1 MTQLKGVCIGAGY
14 FSQFHYD
21 GWYRLGRRA
30 INTAEITAL
39 CDTDQSKAE
48 AIAQKFNIP
57 SVYTDYQEMLDQE
70 QPDFVDVITPP
81 ATHREICQQAFDQ
94 GINVICQKPLAPT
107 YAEAEALV
115 QAAQQ
120 SGVRFMVHENFRFQ
134 PWHREIKKLL
144 EQQIIGDRLHMLNLR
159 CRMGDGWGD
168 DAYLDRQPYFREM
181 PKLLVYETGVHFIDV
196 FRYLVGD
203 IDSVYAQLKT
213 LNPVIKGED
222 SALMIF
228 RFANGVTGIAD
239 ANRYNE
245 SNQPNPRYTFG
256 ELLIEGNKGSIRL
269 YADGKL
275 TIQPLGEPEQ
285 EHHYH
290 HENRGFAGDC
300 CFNTQQHFV
309 ESLLHNQPFETNGPY
324 YLKTLRVQEAVYE
337 SAKQQLPVQ
346 I

>member
-21 GWYRLGRRA
+21 GWNR
-30 INTAEITAL
+30 IESVKITAL
-39 CDTDQSKAE
+39 CDTDLAKADVV
-48 AIAQKFNIP
+48 AQKFNIAK
-57 SVYTDYQEMLDQE
+57 VYTDYHKMLDQE

-81 ATHREICQQAFDQ
+81 TTHQEICQQAFDR
-94 GINVICQKPLAPT
+94 GIAVICQKPLAPT
-107 YAEAEALV
+107 YAEAEAIV

-120 SGVRFMVHENFRFQ
+120 ANVRFMVHENFRFQ
-134 PWHREIKKLL
+134 PWYREIKKLL
-144 EQQIIGDRLHMLNLR
+144 EQQLIGDRLHMLNLR
-159 CRMGDGWGD
+159 CRMGDGWGE
-168 DAYLDRQPYFREM
+168 DAYLDRQPYFRAM
-181 PKLLVYETGVHFIDV
+181 PKLFVYETGVHFIDV
-196 FRYLVGD
+196 FRYLVGE
-203 IDSVYAQLKT
+203 IDNVYAQLKT

-222 SALMIF
+222 SALMILQ
-228 RFANGVTGIAD
+228 FANGTTGIID

-256 ELLIEGNKGSIRL
+256 EILIEGNKGSIRL

-275 TIQPLGEPEQ
+275 MIQPLGEPEQ

-290 HENRGFAGDC
+290 HEDRGFASDC
-300 CFNTQQHFV
+300 CYATQRHFV
-309 ESLLHNQPFETNGPY
+309 ESLLHNQPFETNGLD

-337 SAKQQLPVQ
+337 AAERKLPIQ

>member
-1 MTQLKGVCIGAGY
+1 MTQLKGVYIGAGY

-21 GWYRLGRRA
+21 GWQRIPEVQL
-30 INTAEITAL
+30 IAL
-39 CDTDQSKAE
+39 CDTDPDKAE
-48 AIAQKFNIP
+48 AIAHKFNIAK
-57 SVYTDYQEMLDQE
+57 VYTDYEKMLDQE

-81 ATHREICQQAFDQ
+81 VTHQEICQSAFDRK
-94 GINVICQKPLAPT
+94 INVICQKPLAPT
-107 YAEAEALV
+107 YAEAEAIV

-120 SGVRFMVHENFRFQ
+120 ANVRFMVHENFRFQ

-144 EQQIIGDRLHMLNLR
+144 EQRVIGDRLHMLNLR
-159 CRMGDGWGD
+159 CRMGDGWGE

-181 PKLLVYETGVHFIDV
+181 PKLFVYETGVHFIDV
-196 FRYLVGD
+196 FRYLVGE

-222 SALMIF
+222 SALMVF
-228 RFANGVTGIAD
+228 QFANGSTGIAD

-256 ELLIEGNKGSIRL
+256 EMLIEGRQGSIRL

-275 TIQPLGEPEQ
+275 TIQLLGKPER
-285 EHHYH
+285 EHQYH
-290 HENRGFAGDC
+290 HEDRGFAGDC
-300 CFNTQQHFV
+300 CYTTQQHFV
-309 ESLLHNQPFETNGPY
+309 DCLLNNQPFETNGSD

-337 SAKQQLPVQ
+337 SAKRSVPVQ
-346 I
+346 T